1 MKRVWGF
8 GREKGLS
15 PLGSASGLQRQG
27 RGVRQENNRTDNL
40 LLGYHVRDRDLRKI
54 HKAACVGNVAQVQQ
68 ILLLGENGVD
78 DRDKMNRTALHLACA
93 NGHPEVVTLLVERKC
108 HLNLCD
114 HEKRT
119 ALMKAVQC
127 QEEECVNIL
136 LENGADPNIR
146 DVSGNTALH
155 YAAFGDNISIIE
167 KLLLYNANTEARN
180 KDNFTP
186 LLVAV
191 NENKQQ
197 IVEVLGEKAA
207 NIHAED
213 KLKSSDEIICHH
225 KEEIMLK
232 NSLQSSNP
240 GTDKNAEEDSITS
253 STEMKIQILGQ
264 INSECQRLSG
274 KPGPDDSWPTSASQD
289 FDFDTKYPLPLKVEE
304 KKKHRGSD
312 MEVSENIH
320 DAAVAGLIPQ
330 RQNGKAD
337 NHQLPITEKKDSD
350 RSEPGLHR
358 KKLKEGENEKGT
370 SKGSVIT
377 PVLKKADS
385 LTGGPLQKNDGSHF
399 SEKDQHESRPA
410 KKISKKKNKV
420 KKQITS
426 KDDLVDFIQSSE
438 TASEDCGLPYSKNFT
453 LLTEQLGM
461 DCKGTDKNAEEDS
474 ITSSTEMKIQ
484 ILGQINSECQ
494 RLSGKPGPDDS
505 WPTSASQDFDF
516 DTKVEEKKKHRGSD
530 MEVSENIHDAAV
542 AGLIPQRQNGK
553 ADNHQLP
560 ITEKKD
566 SDRSEPGLHRK
577 KLKEGENEKGTSK
590 GSVITPVLKKADSLT
605 GGPLQKND
613 GSHFSEKDQHES
625 RPAKKISKKK
635 NKVKKQI
642 TSKDDLVDFIQS
654 SETASEDCGLP
665 YSKNFTLLTEQ
676 LGMDCKGTDKNA
688 EEDSITSSTEMK
700 IQILGQ
706 INSECQR
713 LSGKPGPDDSWPTS
727 TSQDFDFDTKEGTA
741 KSAMEAKQ
749 DGVGIIE
756 NVPPEQT
763 LNDSLTSAGG
773 VHKNYRSD
781 MMSALELGEE
791 EDVESPSLP
800 EYPLPLKVEEKKKHR
815 GSDME
820 VSENIHDAAVAGLI
834 PQRQNGKADNHQL
847 PITEKKDSD
856 RSEPG
861 LHRKKLKEGEN
872 EKGTSKGSVI
882 TPVLKKADSLTG
894 GPLQKNDGSHF
905 SEKDQHESRPAKKIS
920 KKKNK
925 VKKQITSKDDLV
937 DFIQSSE
944 TASEDCGLPYSKN
957 FMLLIEQL
965 GMDCKDSAGFLKI
978 QNILVSY
985 KRLRKLNK
993 NHCKRVTGKIK
1004 KMEKT
1009 VSALQNELREA
1020 KDVTSRLEHQKVE
1033 WEHEVCSLRFSL
1045 KQEEE
1050 KRRNADLL
1058 YEKSREKLR
1067 RIEDQYKKEVETKQE
1082 FELALRTRNM
1092 ELKAA
1097 KDNLNQLSDSREEIQ
1112 DLLHKNH
1119 MLQDEIAMLRLER
1132 DTIKNQNQRKETK
1145 YCEDIESVKEK
1156 NDNLQK
1162 TIKQNEET
1170 LSKTIFRYSGQLN
1183 VLTAEITMLKSKLEN
1198 EKQNKESLEAEVE
1211 SYRARLATAVHNHDQ
1226 SQTSRRDLEL
1236 AFQRA
1241 RDEDGHLQDQMN
1253 VDVSKL
1259 QDKNEVL
1266 SRQLSQ
1272 DESKFNA
1279 LEIELHHTKDALREK
1294 TLVLECVQRDL
1305 SQTQCQKMEIEHMYQ
1320 KEQSNMN
1327 KYIAKQESFEERL
1340 SQLQSENMLL
1350 RQQLDAAHNQA
1361 DSEEKLVIDMQDQFQ
1376 NIPKYLKAKREEQ
1389 GLMLGERNKELTDE
1403 CKHLKER
1410 MYKYKNEKK
1419 KLEVVVRELQQKLA
1433 DTLKK
1438 QSMSHASPEVVSHL
1452 RLEDETRDL
1461 KKKLGRIRSQADVL
1475 TTELETTS
1483 SKCLQLDAKNQILQQ
1498 ELLSMK
1504 AFEEER
1510 EKLESNNKKLQRE
1523 VVNLKQFMEMNMV
1536 ERSQVEQYKREIEER
1551 ARLDT
1556 VQKLHEVNLF
1566 LQAQAAAQENLDQ
1579 LRENAHASTRSQMEL
1594 RIKDL
1599 ESQVSTVKTSQDS
1612 TKTELETY
1620 RQLYL
1625 EELKVRKSL
1634 RSELNRTNERL
1645 SESNTKLLAERQQHQ
1660 TSLRTLT
1667 MSLGLETPYC
1677 GHFGNNS
1684 VLNGNLTPRR
1694 NLVIPTLNPR
1704 PSYAYWETSLWKMQ
1718 RELEKGVTRALE
1730 EGMLPKMYEVR
1741 YH

>member
-1 MKRVWGF
+1 MKRVWGS
-8 GREKGLS
+8 GREKGLW

-27 RGVRQENNRTDNL
+27 RGVGQENNRTDNL
-40 LLGYHVRDRDLRKI
+40 LLGYHVRDRDLGKI
-54 HKAACVGNVAQVQQ
+54 HKAACVGNVAKVQQ
-68 ILLLGENGVD
+68 ILFGGENGVD

-114 HEKRT
+114 HENRT

-197 IVEVLGEKAA
+197 IVEVLVEKAA

-213 KLKSSDEIICHH
+213 KFKSSDEIICHH

-232 NSLQSSNP
+232 NSLQNSNP
-240 GTDKNAEEDSITS
+240 GTDKNAEEDSIT
-253 STEMKIQILGQ
+253 
-264 INSECQRLSG
+264 RLSD

-289 FDFDTKYPLPLKVEE
+289 FDFGTKYQVPLKVEE

-312 MEVSENIH
+312 VEVSENIH
-320 DAAVAGLIPQ
+320 DAAAAGLIPQ
-330 RQNGKAD
+330 RQNGKTD

-350 RSEPGLHR
+350 RSEPGLHM

-370 SKGSVIT
+370 SKGSLIT

-410 KKISKKKNKV
+410 KKISKKKDKV
-420 KKQITS
+420 KKEITS
-426 KDDLVDFIQSSE
+426 MDDLVDFTQSSE
-438 TASEDCGLPYSKNFT
+438 TASEDCELPYSK
-453 LLTEQLGM
+453 
-461 DCKGTDKNAEEDS
+461 
-474 ITSSTEMKIQ
+474 
-484 ILGQINSECQ
+484 
-494 RLSGKPGPDDS
+494 
-505 WPTSASQDFDF
+505 
-516 DTKVEEKKKHRGSD
+516 H
-530 MEVSENIHDAAV
+530 
-542 AGLIPQRQNGK
+542 
-553 ADNHQLP
+553 
-560 ITEKKD
+560 
-566 SDRSEPGLHRK
+566 
-577 KLKEGENEKGTSK
+577 
-590 GSVITPVLKKADSLT
+590 
-605 GGPLQKND
+605 
-613 GSHFSEKDQHES
+613 
-625 RPAKKISKKK
+625 
-635 NKVKKQI
+635 
-642 TSKDDLVDFIQS
+642 
-654 SETASEDCGLP
+654 
-665 YSKNFTLLTEQ
+665 
-676 LGMDCKGTDKNA
+676 
-688 EEDSITSSTEMK
+688 
-700 IQILGQ
+700 
-706 INSECQR
+706 
-713 LSGKPGPDDSWPTS
+713 
-727 TSQDFDFDTKEGTA
+727 
-741 KSAMEAKQ
+741 
-749 DGVGIIE
+749 
-756 NVPPEQT
+756 
-763 LNDSLTSAGG
+763 
-773 VHKNYRSD
+773 
-781 MMSALELGEE
+781 
-791 EDVESPSLP
+791 
-800 EYPLPLKVEEKKKHR
+800 
-815 GSDME
+815 
-820 VSENIHDAAVAGLI
+820 
-834 PQRQNGKADNHQL
+834 
-847 PITEKKDSD
+847 
-856 RSEPG
+856 
-861 LHRKKLKEGEN
+861 
-872 EKGTSKGSVI
+872 
-882 TPVLKKADSLTG
+882 
-894 GPLQKNDGSHF
+894 
-905 SEKDQHESRPAKKIS
+905 
-920 KKKNK
+920 
-925 VKKQITSKDDLV
+925 
-937 DFIQSSE
+937 
-944 TASEDCGLPYSKN
+944 

-985 KRLRKLNK
+985 ERLRKRNK
-993 NHCKRVTGKIK
+993 DHCKRLTGKIK

-1033 WEHEVCSLRFSL
+1033 WEHEVCSLRFTL

-1050 KRRNADLL
+1050 KRRNADML
-1058 YEKSREKLR
+1058 YEKIRETLR
-1067 RIEDQYKKEVETKQE
+1067 RIGDQYKKEVETKQE

-1097 KDNLNQLSDSREEIQ
+1097 KDHLNQLSDSREKIQ

-1119 MLQDEIAMLRLER
+1119 TLQDEIAMLRLER

-1162 TIKQNEET
+1162 AIKQNEET
-1170 LSKTIFRYSGQLN
+1170 LSKTIFQYSGQLN

-1198 EKQNKESLEAEVE
+1198 EKQKKESLEAEVE
-1211 SYRARLATAVHNHDQ
+1211 SYRARLATAVHDHEQ

-1241 RDEDGHLQDQMN
+1241 RDEWFHLQDQMN
-1253 VDVSKL
+1253 FDVSKL
-1259 QDKNEVL
+1259 QDNNEVL

-1320 KEQSNMN
+1320 KEQSKVNN
-1327 KYIAKQESFEERL
+1327 YIAKQESFEERL

-1361 DSEEKLVIDMQDQFQ
+1361 DSEEKLVINMQDQFQ
-1376 NIPKYLKAKREEQ
+1376 NIQKYLKAKREEQ
-1389 GLMLGERNKELTDE
+1389 GLMLGERNKELIDE

-1410 MYKYKNEKK
+1410 MYQYKNEKA
-1419 KLEVVVRELQQKLA
+1419 KLEVVVRELQQELA

-1438 QSMSHASPEVVSHL
+1438 QSMSDASPEVMSRL
-1452 RLEDETRDL
+1452 RLEDGTRDL

-1483 SKCLQLDAKNQILQQ
+1483 SKRLHLDAKNQILQQ
-1498 ELLSMK
+1498 QLLSMT

-1510 EKLESNNKKLQRE
+1510 ENLESNNKKLQQE
-1523 VVNLKQFMEMNMV
+1523 VVKLKQFMEMNMV

-1551 ARLDT
+1551 ARLDIE
-1556 VQKLHEVNLF
+1556 QKLHEVNLF
-1566 LQAQAAAQENLDQ
+1566 LQAQAAAQENLDE
-1579 LRENAHASTRSQMEL
+1579 LRENAHASMRSQMEL

-1599 ESQVSTVKTSQDS
+1599 ESQVSTMKTSQDS

-1625 EELKVRKSL
+1625 ELKVRKSL
-1634 RSELNRTNERL
+1634 RNELNRTNERL
-1645 SESNTKLLAERQQHQ
+1645 SVSNTKLLAGRQQHQ

-1677 GHFGNNS
+1677 GHFENNS
-1684 VLNGNLTPRR
+1684 VLNGNLTPRG

-1704 PSYAYWETSLWKMQ
+1704 PSYDCWETSLWKMQ
-1718 RELEKGVTRALE
+1718 RELEKEVTRALE
-1730 EGMLPKMYEVR
+1730 EAATEFERGSCRTPLVSTDDSILNQDPVWKASREYVQILNKNYMI
-1741 YH
+1741 

>member
-8 GREKGLS
+8 GREKGVS
-15 PLGSASGLQRQG
+15 PLGFASGLQRQG
-27 RGVRQENNRTDNL
+27 RGVGQKNNRIDNL
-40 LLGYHVRDRDLRKI
+40 LLGYHIRDRDLRKI
-54 HKAACVGNVAQVQQ
+54 HKAACVGNVVQVHQ
-68 ILLLGENGVD
+68 ILFLGENGVD

-114 HEKRT
+114 HENRI

-127 QEEECVNIL
+127 QEEKCVNLL

-167 KLLLYNANTEARN
+167 KLLLYNAITEERN

-197 IVEVLGEKAA
+197 VVEVLVEKAA

-213 KLKSSDEIICHH
+213 KSKSSYKIICHH

-232 NSLQSSNP
+232 NSLQNSNP
-240 GTDKNAEEDSITS
+240 GADKSAEEDSIT
-253 STEMKIQILGQ
+253 
-264 INSECQRLSG
+264 RLSD

-289 FDFDTKYPLPLKVEE
+289 FGFGTKEGTAKSAMEAKEDGVGIIENVPPEQTVNDSLTSAAGVHKNYRSDMMSALELGEEEDVESPSLPEYQVPLKVEE

-312 MEVSENIH
+312 MEVSENIR
-320 DAAVAGLIPQ
+320 DAAAAGLIPQ
-330 RQNGKAD
+330 RQNGKTD

-350 RSEPGLHR
+350 RSEPGLHM
-358 KKLKEGENEKGT
+358 KKLNEGENEKGT

-399 SEKDQHESRPA
+399 SGKDQHESRPA

-426 KDDLVDFIQSSE
+426 MDDLVDFIQSSE
-438 TASEDCGLPYSKNFT
+438 TASEDC
-453 LLTEQLGM
+453 E
-461 DCKGTDKNAEEDS
+461 
-474 ITSSTEMKIQ
+474 
-484 ILGQINSECQ
+484 
-494 RLSGKPGPDDS
+494 
-505 WPTSASQDFDF
+505 
-516 DTKVEEKKKHRGSD
+516 
-530 MEVSENIHDAAV
+530 
-542 AGLIPQRQNGK
+542 
-553 ADNHQLP
+553 
-560 ITEKKD
+560 
-566 SDRSEPGLHRK
+566 
-577 KLKEGENEKGTSK
+577 
-590 GSVITPVLKKADSLT
+590 
-605 GGPLQKND
+605 
-613 GSHFSEKDQHES
+613 
-625 RPAKKISKKK
+625 
-635 NKVKKQI
+635 
-642 TSKDDLVDFIQS
+642 
-654 SETASEDCGLP
+654 
-665 YSKNFTLLTEQ
+665 
-676 LGMDCKGTDKNA
+676 
-688 EEDSITSSTEMK
+688 
-700 IQILGQ
+700 
-706 INSECQR
+706 
-713 LSGKPGPDDSWPTS
+713 
-727 TSQDFDFDTKEGTA
+727 
-741 KSAMEAKQ
+741 
-749 DGVGIIE
+749 
-756 NVPPEQT
+756 
-763 LNDSLTSAGG
+763 
-773 VHKNYRSD
+773 
-781 MMSALELGEE
+781 
-791 EDVESPSLP
+791 
-800 EYPLPLKVEEKKKHR
+800 
-815 GSDME
+815 
-820 VSENIHDAAVAGLI
+820 
-834 PQRQNGKADNHQL
+834 
-847 PITEKKDSD
+847 
-856 RSEPG
+856 
-861 LHRKKLKEGEN
+861 
-872 EKGTSKGSVI
+872 
-882 TPVLKKADSLTG
+882 
-894 GPLQKNDGSHF
+894 
-905 SEKDQHESRPAKKIS
+905 
-920 KKKNK
+920 
-925 VKKQITSKDDLV
+925 
-937 DFIQSSE
+937 
-944 TASEDCGLPYSKN
+944 LPYSKN

-965 GMDCKDSAGFLKI
+965 GMDCKDSAGFLNI

-985 KRLRKLNK
+985 ERLKKRNK
-993 NHCKRVTGKIK
+993 NHCKLLTGKIK

-1020 KDVTSRLEHQKVE
+1020 KDVISRLEHQKVE
-1033 WEHEVCSLRFSL
+1033 WEHEVCSLRFTL

-1050 KRRNADLL
+1050 KRRNADML
-1058 YEKSREKLR
+1058 YEKIREKLR
-1067 RIEDQYKKEVETKQE
+1067 RIEDQYKEEVEAKQE
-1082 FELALRTRNM
+1082 FELTLRTLNM

-1097 KDNLNQLSDSREEIQ
+1097 KDNLNQLSDSREKIQ
-1112 DLLHKNH
+1112 DLLHENY

-1132 DTIKNQNQRKETK
+1132 DTIKNQNQRKEMK

-1211 SYRARLATAVHNHDQ
+1211 SYRARLATAVHDHDQ

-1241 RDEDGHLQDQMN
+1241 RDEWFHLQDKMN
-1253 VDVSKL
+1253 FDVSKL
-1259 QDKNEVL
+1259 QDNNEVL

-1279 LEIELHHTKDALREK
+1279 LEIELRHIKDALREK
-1294 TLVLECVQRDL
+1294 TLLLECVQRDL

-1320 KEQSNMN
+1320 KEQSKVNN
-1327 KYIAKQESFEERL
+1327 YIAKQESFEERL

-1350 RQQLDAAHNQA
+1350 RQQLDDAHNEA
-1361 DSEEKLVIDMQDQFQ
+1361 DSKEKLGINIQDPFQ
-1376 NIPKYLKAKREEQ
+1376 NIQKNLKAKRGEQ
-1389 GLMLGERNKELTDE
+1389 GLMLGERNKELIDE

-1410 MYKYKNEKK
+1410 IYKYKNEKA
-1419 KLEVVVRELQQKLA
+1419 KLKVVVRQLQQGLA

-1438 QSMSHASPEVVSHL
+1438 QSMSEASPEVTSHL

-1461 KKKLGRIRSQADVL
+1461 KKKLGRIRSQLQEAQERHAEAVRYAEEMKDHMQKLQVKNARQEETIKHQAAQIQDLESNVIKTSLADVL
-1475 TTELETTS
+1475 TTQLETTS
-1483 SKCLQLDAKNQILQQ
+1483 SKCLHLDAKNQILQQ

-1510 EKLESNNKKLQRE
+1510 EKLESDNKKLQQE
-1523 VVNLKQFMEMNMV
+1523 VVKLKQFMEMNMV

-1551 ARLDT
+1551 ARLDI
-1556 VQKLHEVNLF
+1556 VEKLHEVTLF

-1599 ESQVSTVKTSQDS
+1599 ESQVSTMKTSQEES

-1634 RSELNRTNERL
+1634 RNKLNRTNERL
-1645 SESNTKLLAERQQHQ
+1645 SENNTKLLAERQQHQ
-1660 TSLRTLT
+1660 TLLRTLT
-1667 MSLGLETPYC
+1667 MSPGLETPYC
-1677 GHFGNNS
+1677 GHFENNS
-1684 VLNGNLTPRR
+1684 VLNGNLTPRG
-1694 NLVIPTLNPR
+1694 NLVIPTLKPR
-1704 PSYAYWETSLWKMQ
+1704 PSYDYWETSLWK
-1718 RELEKGVTRALE
+1718 KVNVIAC
-1730 EGMLPKMYEVR
+1730 
-1741 YH
+1741 

>member
-1 MKRVWGF
+1 MKRVWGS
-8 GREKGLS
+8 GREKGLW

-27 RGVRQENNRTDNL
+27 RGVGQENNRTDNL
-40 LLGYHVRDRDLRKI
+40 LLGYHVRDRDLGKI
-54 HKAACVGNVAQVQQ
+54 HKAACVGNVAKVQQ
-68 ILLLGENGVD
+68 ILFGGENGVD

-114 HEKRT
+114 HENRT

-197 IVEVLGEKAA
+197 IVEVLVEKAA

-213 KLKSSDEIICHH
+213 KFKSSDEIICHH

-232 NSLQSSNP
+232 NSLQNSNP
-240 GTDKNAEEDSITS
+240 GTDKNAEEDSIT

-264 INSECQRLSG
+264 INSECQGLSD

-289 FDFDTKYPLPLKVEE
+289 FDFGTKEGTATSAMEAKEDGVGIIENVPPEQTVNDSLTSAGGVHKNYRSDMMSALELGEEEDVESPSLPEVEE

-312 MEVSENIH
+312 VEVSENIH
-320 DAAVAGLIPQ
+320 DAAAAGLIPQ
-330 RQNGKAD
+330 RQNGKTD

-350 RSEPGLHR
+350 RSEPGLHM

-370 SKGSVIT
+370 SKGSLIT

-410 KKISKKKNKV
+410 KKISKKKDKV
-420 KKQITS
+420 KKEITS
-426 KDDLVDFIQSSE
+426 MDDLVDFTQSSE
-438 TASEDCGLPYSKNFT
+438 TASEDCELPYSK
-453 LLTEQLGM
+453 
-461 DCKGTDKNAEEDS
+461 
-474 ITSSTEMKIQ
+474 
-484 ILGQINSECQ
+484 
-494 RLSGKPGPDDS
+494 
-505 WPTSASQDFDF
+505 
-516 DTKVEEKKKHRGSD
+516 H
-530 MEVSENIHDAAV
+530 
-542 AGLIPQRQNGK
+542 
-553 ADNHQLP
+553 
-560 ITEKKD
+560 
-566 SDRSEPGLHRK
+566 
-577 KLKEGENEKGTSK
+577 
-590 GSVITPVLKKADSLT
+590 
-605 GGPLQKND
+605 
-613 GSHFSEKDQHES
+613 
-625 RPAKKISKKK
+625 
-635 NKVKKQI
+635 
-642 TSKDDLVDFIQS
+642 
-654 SETASEDCGLP
+654 
-665 YSKNFTLLTEQ
+665 
-676 LGMDCKGTDKNA
+676 
-688 EEDSITSSTEMK
+688 
-700 IQILGQ
+700 
-706 INSECQR
+706 
-713 LSGKPGPDDSWPTS
+713 
-727 TSQDFDFDTKEGTA
+727 
-741 KSAMEAKQ
+741 
-749 DGVGIIE
+749 
-756 NVPPEQT
+756 
-763 LNDSLTSAGG
+763 
-773 VHKNYRSD
+773 
-781 MMSALELGEE
+781 
-791 EDVESPSLP
+791 
-800 EYPLPLKVEEKKKHR
+800 
-815 GSDME
+815 
-820 VSENIHDAAVAGLI
+820 
-834 PQRQNGKADNHQL
+834 
-847 PITEKKDSD
+847 
-856 RSEPG
+856 
-861 LHRKKLKEGEN
+861 
-872 EKGTSKGSVI
+872 
-882 TPVLKKADSLTG
+882 
-894 GPLQKNDGSHF
+894 
-905 SEKDQHESRPAKKIS
+905 
-920 KKKNK
+920 
-925 VKKQITSKDDLV
+925 
-937 DFIQSSE
+937 
-944 TASEDCGLPYSKN
+944 

-985 KRLRKLNK
+985 ERLRKRNK
-993 NHCKRVTGKIK
+993 DHCKRLTGKIK

-1033 WEHEVCSLRFSL
+1033 WEHEVCSLRFTL

-1050 KRRNADLL
+1050 KRRNADML
-1058 YEKSREKLR
+1058 YEKIRETLR
-1067 RIEDQYKKEVETKQE
+1067 RIGDQYKKEVETKQE

-1097 KDNLNQLSDSREEIQ
+1097 KDHLNQLSDSREKIQ

-1119 MLQDEIAMLRLER
+1119 TLQDEIAMLRLER

-1162 TIKQNEET
+1162 AIKQNEET
-1170 LSKTIFRYSGQLN
+1170 LSKTIFQYSGQLN

-1198 EKQNKESLEAEVE
+1198 EKQKKESLEAEVE
-1211 SYRARLATAVHNHDQ
+1211 SYRARLATAVHDHEQ

-1241 RDEDGHLQDQMN
+1241 RDEWFHLQDQMN
-1253 VDVSKL
+1253 FDVSKL
-1259 QDKNEVL
+1259 QDNNEVL

-1320 KEQSNMN
+1320 KEQSKVNN
-1327 KYIAKQESFEERL
+1327 YIAKQESFEERL

-1361 DSEEKLVIDMQDQFQ
+1361 DSEEKLVINMQDQFQ
-1376 NIPKYLKAKREEQ
+1376 NIQKYLKAKREEQ
-1389 GLMLGERNKELTDE
+1389 GLMLGERNKELIDE

-1410 MYKYKNEKK
+1410 MYQYKNEKA
-1419 KLEVVVRELQQKLA
+1419 KLEVVVRELQQELA

-1438 QSMSHASPEVVSHL
+1438 QSMSDASPEVMSRL
-1452 RLEDETRDL
+1452 RLEDGTRDL

-1483 SKCLQLDAKNQILQQ
+1483 SKRLHLDAKNQILQQ
-1498 ELLSMK
+1498 QLLSMT

-1510 EKLESNNKKLQRE
+1510 ENLESNNKKLQQE
-1523 VVNLKQFMEMNMV
+1523 VVKLKQFMEMNMV

-1551 ARLDT
+1551 ARLDIE
-1556 VQKLHEVNLF
+1556 QKLHEVNLF
-1566 LQAQAAAQENLDQ
+1566 LQAQAAAQENLDE
-1579 LRENAHASTRSQMEL
+1579 LRENAHASMRSQMEL

-1599 ESQVSTVKTSQDS
+1599 ESQVSTMKTSQDS

-1625 EELKVRKSL
+1625 ELKVRKSL
-1634 RSELNRTNERL
+1634 RNELNRTNERL
-1645 SESNTKLLAERQQHQ
+1645 SVSNTKLLAGRQQHQ

-1677 GHFGNNS
+1677 GHFENNS
-1684 VLNGNLTPRR
+1684 VLNGNLTPRG

-1704 PSYAYWETSLWKMQ
+1704 PSYDCWETSLWKMQ
-1718 RELEKGVTRALE
+1718 RELEKEVTRALE
-1730 EGMLPKMYEVR
+1730 EAATEFERGSCRTPLVSTDDSILNQDPVWKASREYVQILNKNYMI
-1741 YH
+1741 

>member
-15 PLGSASGLQRQG
+15 PLGSASGLQSQAC
-27 RGVRQENNRTDNL
+27 RGVGQKNNRTDNL

-54 HKAACVGNVAQVQQ
+54 HKAACVGNVAKVQQ
-68 ILLLGENGVD
+68 ILLLGKNGVD

-108 HLNLCD
+108 QLNLCD
-114 HEKRT
+114 HENRT

-127 QEEECVNIL
+127 QEEKCVNIL

-197 IVEVLGEKAA
+197 IVEVLVEKVA

-232 NSLQSSNP
+232 NSLQNSNP
-240 GTDKNAEEDSITS
+240 GADKNAEEDSIT

-264 INSECQRLSG
+264 INSECQRLSD
-274 KPGPDDSWPTSASQD
+274 KPGPDYSWPTSASQD
-289 FDFDTKYPLPLKVEE
+289 FDF
-304 KKKHRGSD
+304 G
-312 MEVSENIH
+312 
-320 DAAVAGLIPQ
+320 
-330 RQNGKAD
+330 
-337 NHQLPITEKKDSD
+337 
-350 RSEPGLHR
+350 
-358 KKLKEGENEKGT
+358 
-370 SKGSVIT
+370 
-377 PVLKKADS
+377 
-385 LTGGPLQKNDGSHF
+385 
-399 SEKDQHESRPA
+399 
-410 KKISKKKNKV
+410 
-420 KKQITS
+420 
-426 KDDLVDFIQSSE
+426 
-438 TASEDCGLPYSKNFT
+438 
-453 LLTEQLGM
+453 
-461 DCKGTDKNAEEDS
+461 
-474 ITSSTEMKIQ
+474 
-484 ILGQINSECQ
+484 
-494 RLSGKPGPDDS
+494 
-505 WPTSASQDFDF
+505 
-516 DTKVEEKKKHRGSD
+516 
-530 MEVSENIHDAAV
+530 
-542 AGLIPQRQNGK
+542 
-553 ADNHQLP
+553 
-560 ITEKKD
+560 
-566 SDRSEPGLHRK
+566 
-577 KLKEGENEKGTSK
+577 
-590 GSVITPVLKKADSLT
+590 
-605 GGPLQKND
+605 
-613 GSHFSEKDQHES
+613 
-625 RPAKKISKKK
+625 
-635 NKVKKQI
+635 
-642 TSKDDLVDFIQS
+642 
-654 SETASEDCGLP
+654 
-665 YSKNFTLLTEQ
+665 
-676 LGMDCKGTDKNA
+676 
-688 EEDSITSSTEMK
+688 
-700 IQILGQ
+700 
-706 INSECQR
+706 
-713 LSGKPGPDDSWPTS
+713 
-727 TSQDFDFDTKEGTA
+727 TKEGTA

-763 LNDSLTSAGG
+763 VNDSLPSAGG

-800 EYPLPLKVEEKKKHR
+800 EVEEKKKHR

-820 VSENIHDAAVAGLI
+820 VSENIHDAAAAGLI
-834 PQRQNGKADNHQL
+834 PQRQNGKTDNHPL

-861 LHRKKLKEGEN
+861 LHMKKLKKGEN

-882 TPVLKKADSLTG
+882 TPVLKMADSLTG
-894 GPLQKNDGSHF
+894 GPLQENDGSHF

-925 VKKQITSKDDLV
+925 VKKEITSMDDLV

-944 TASEDCGLPYSKN
+944 SETASEDCELPYYKN

-985 KRLRKLNK
+985 ERLRKLNK
-993 NHCKRVTGKIK
+993 NHCKQLTGKIK

-1009 VSALQNELREA
+1009 VSALQSELQEA
-1020 KDVTSRLEHQKVE
+1020 KDVTSWLEHQKVE
-1033 WEHEVCSLRFSL
+1033 WEHEVCSLRFTL

-1050 KRRNADLL
+1050 KRRNADML
-1058 YEKSREKLR
+1058 YEKIREKLR
-1067 RIEDQYKKEVETKQE
+1067 RIEDQYQKEVETKQE
-1082 FELALRTRNM
+1082 FELALRTQNM

-1097 KDNLNQLSDSREEIQ
+1097 KDNLNQLSDSREKIQ

-1170 LSKTIFRYSGQLN
+1170 LSKTIFQYSGQLN
-1183 VLTAEITMLKSKLEN
+1183 VLTAEIMMLKSKLEN

-1211 SYRARLATAVHNHDQ
+1211 SYHARLATAVHNHDQ
-1226 SQTSRRDLEL
+1226 SQTSRRDLEV

-1253 VDVSKL
+1253 FDVSKL
-1259 QDKNEVL
+1259 QDNNEVL
-1266 SRQLSQ
+1266 SWQLSQ

-1294 TLVLECVQRDL
+1294 TLVLECEQRDL

-1320 KEQSNMN
+1320 KEQSKVN

-1361 DSEEKLVIDMQDQFQ
+1361 DSEEKLVINMQDQFQ
-1376 NIPKYLKAKREEQ
+1376 NIQKYLKAKCEEQ
-1389 GLMLGERNKELTDE
+1389 GLMLGERNKELIDE

-1410 MYKYKNEKK
+1410 MYKYKNEKG

-1438 QSMSHASPEVVSHL
+1438 QSMSHASPEVISHL
-1452 RLEDETRDL
+1452 PLEDETRDL
-1461 KKKLGRIRSQADVL
+1461 KKKLSQIRSQGDVL
-1475 TTELETTS
+1475 KT
-1483 SKCLQLDAKNQILQQ
+1483 N
-1498 ELLSMK
+1498 
-1504 AFEEER
+1504 
-1510 EKLESNNKKLQRE
+1510 
-1523 VVNLKQFMEMNMV
+1523 
-1536 ERSQVEQYKREIEER
+1536 
-1551 ARLDT
+1551 T
-1556 VQKLHEVNLF
+1556 VGHLG
-1566 LQAQAAAQENLDQ
+1566 
-1579 LRENAHASTRSQMEL
+1579 AS
-1594 RIKDL
+1594 
-1599 ESQVSTVKTSQDS
+1599 
-1612 TKTELETY
+1612 
-1620 RQLYL
+1620 
-1625 EELKVRKSL
+1625 
-1634 RSELNRTNERL
+1634 
-1645 SESNTKLLAERQQHQ
+1645 
-1660 TSLRTLT
+1660 
-1667 MSLGLETPYC
+1667 
-1677 GHFGNNS
+1677 
-1684 VLNGNLTPRR
+1684 
-1694 NLVIPTLNPR
+1694 VI
-1704 PSYAYWETSLWKMQ
+1704 
-1718 RELEKGVTRALE
+1718 
-1730 EGMLPKMYEVR
+1730 
-1741 YH
+1741 

>member
-8 GREKGLS
+8 GTEKGLS

-27 RGVRQENNRTDNL
+27 RGVGQENNRTDNL

-127 QEEECVNIL
+127 QEEKCVNIL

-197 IVEVLGEKAA
+197 IVEVLVEKAA

-232 NSLQSSNP
+232 NSLQNSNP
-240 GTDKNAEEDSITS
+240 GTDKNSEEDSIT

-264 INSECQRLSG
+264 INSECQRLSD

-289 FDFDTKYPLPLKVEE
+289 FDFGTEVEE

-358 KKLKEGENEKGT
+358 KKLKEGENENGT

-410 KKISKKKNKV
+410 KKISKKKNKG

-426 KDDLVDFIQSSE
+426 KDDLVD
-438 TASEDCGLPYSKNFT
+438 L
-453 LLTEQLGM
+453 
-461 DCKGTDKNAEEDS
+461 
-474 ITSSTEMKIQ
+474 
-484 ILGQINSECQ
+484 
-494 RLSGKPGPDDS
+494 
-505 WPTSASQDFDF
+505 
-516 DTKVEEKKKHRGSD
+516 
-530 MEVSENIHDAAV
+530 
-542 AGLIPQRQNGK
+542 
-553 ADNHQLP
+553 
-560 ITEKKD
+560 
-566 SDRSEPGLHRK
+566 
-577 KLKEGENEKGTSK
+577 
-590 GSVITPVLKKADSLT
+590 
-605 GGPLQKND
+605 
-613 GSHFSEKDQHES
+613 
-625 RPAKKISKKK
+625 
-635 NKVKKQI
+635 
-642 TSKDDLVDFIQS
+642 
-654 SETASEDCGLP
+654 
-665 YSKNFTLLTEQ
+665 
-676 LGMDCKGTDKNA
+676 
-688 EEDSITSSTEMK
+688 
-700 IQILGQ
+700 
-706 INSECQR
+706 
-713 LSGKPGPDDSWPTS
+713 
-727 TSQDFDFDTKEGTA
+727 
-741 KSAMEAKQ
+741 
-749 DGVGIIE
+749 
-756 NVPPEQT
+756 
-763 LNDSLTSAGG
+763 
-773 VHKNYRSD
+773 
-781 MMSALELGEE
+781 
-791 EDVESPSLP
+791 
-800 EYPLPLKVEEKKKHR
+800 
-815 GSDME
+815 
-820 VSENIHDAAVAGLI
+820 
-834 PQRQNGKADNHQL
+834 
-847 PITEKKDSD
+847 
-856 RSEPG
+856 
-861 LHRKKLKEGEN
+861 
-872 EKGTSKGSVI
+872 
-882 TPVLKKADSLTG
+882 
-894 GPLQKNDGSHF
+894 
-905 SEKDQHESRPAKKIS
+905 
-920 KKKNK
+920 
-925 VKKQITSKDDLV
+925 
-937 DFIQSSE
+937 IQSSE

-1020 KDVTSRLEHQKVE
+1020 KDVTSRLEHQKME
-1033 WEHEVCSLRFSL
+1033 WEHEVCCLRFAL

-1067 RIEDQYKKEVETKQE
+1067 RIEDQYKKEVKTKQE

-1170 LSKTIFRYSGQLN
+1170 LSKTIFRYTGQLN
-1183 VLTAEITMLKSKLEN
+1183 VLTAEITRLKSKLEN

-1211 SYRARLATAVHNHDQ
+1211 SYRARLATAVHNHDE
-1226 SQTSRRDLEL
+1226 SQTSRKDLEL

-1253 VDVSKL
+1253 FDVSKL
-1259 QDKNEVL
+1259 QDNNEVL

-1294 TLVLECVQRDL
+1294 TFVLECVQRDL

-1320 KEQSNMN
+1320 KEQSNVN

-1361 DSEEKLVIDMQDQFQ
+1361 DSEEKLVINMQDQFQ
-1376 NIPKYLKAKREEQ
+1376 NIQKYLKAKREEQ
-1389 GLMLGERNKELTDE
+1389 GLMLGERNKELIDE

-1410 MYKYKNEKK
+1410 MYKYKNEKG

-1438 QSMSHASPEVVSHL
+1438 QSMSHASPEVISHL

-1483 SKCLQLDAKNQILQQ
+1483 SKRLHLDAKNQILQQ

-1523 VVNLKQFMEMNMV
+1523 VVKLKQFMEMNMV

-1579 LRENAHASTRSQMEL
+1579 LRKNAHASTRSQMEL
-1594 RIKDL
+1594 RIEDL
-1599 ESQVSTVKTSQDS
+1599 ESQVSTMKTSQEDS

-1645 SESNTKLLAERQQHQ
+1645 SESNTKLLAEKQQHQ

-1694 NLVIPTLNPR
+1694 NLGIPTLNPR

-1730 EGMLPKMYEVR
+1730 EVAPEFERGSCRTPLVSTDDSILNQDPVWKASREYVQILNKNYMI
-1741 YH
+1741 